1 MNKQFRFN
9 KKLIDALPAHPEDA
23 KSKESEYSDTEVAGL
38 RVIVNRKGRKYF
50 LLRYSINGSKR
61 SMKLGDYPQ
70 MEVADARQQALEHR
84 GKIATGI
91 DPQREQAAAQQSA
104 LTLRE
109 FVKNDYLP
117 HAYATKRSAKD
128 DEGRMRTILPELGDL
143 ALAEVTSHAIQQ
155 LHDRLRVQKC
165 AATAN
170 RYLSLL
176 KRCFSLAQ
184 IWGKLEGK
192 NPVRGIRMHPENNMR
207 HRYLSGEELRAF
219 LSALKDEPNKPLAD
233 ALRFLLMTGARRSEV
248 LNARWDA
255 IDIDKRQWYLP
266 HTKSGKSRFVL
277 LNDAALALLRQR
289 PRSDSSVYVFQG
301 KILGAPICNPY
312 KGFQR
317 AMKRAGLT
325 DPNGQTGWRIHDLR
339 HSFAS
344 LAINNGASLYE
355 VQHLLGHS
363 DSKTTARYAHV
374 ASANLRK
381 ASAHVSAIIA
391 AAQQGSSAVA

>member
-1 MNKQFRFN
+1 MNRQFRFN
-9 KKLIDALPAHPEDA
+9 KKLIDALPPHPEEV

-50 LLRYSINGSKR
+50 LLRYTFNGAKR

-70 MEVADARQQALEHR
+70 MDVADARHHALAMR
-84 GKIATGI
+84 GKIAGGI
-91 DPQREQAAAQQSA
+91 DPQCEPEAIVPAN
-104 LTLRE
+104 LTLKS
-109 FVKNDYLP
+109 FVTDDYLP

-128 DEGRMRTILPELGDL
+128 DESRMRNILPELGHL
-143 ALAEVTSHAIQQ
+143 PLTAVTSHAIQQ
-155 LHDRLRVQKC
+155 LHDRLRVEKC

-170 RYLSLL
+170 RHLALL
-176 KRCFSLAQ
+176 KRCFNLAI
-184 IWGKLEGK
+184 IWGKLDGK
-192 NPVRGIRMHPENNMR
+192 NPVRGIRMHQENNQR
-207 HRYLSGEELRAF
+207 HRYLSGEELRSF
-219 LSALKDEPNKPLAD
+219 LSALSDEPNRALAD

-255 IDIDKRQWYLP
+255 IDMDLRQWYLP
-266 HTKSGKSRFVL
+266 HTKSGRSRFVL
-277 LNDAALALLRQR
+277 LNDAALAVLRQR
-289 PRSDSSVYVFQG
+289 PRSESTVYVFQG
-301 KILGAPICNPY
+301 KVLGAPICNPY

-317 AMKRAGLT
+317 ALKRAGL
-325 DPNGQTGWRIHDLR
+325 TGWRIHDLR

-363 DSKTTARYAHV
+363 DSKTTQRYAHV

-381 ASAHVSAIIA
+381 ASAHVSAIISS
-391 AAQQGSSAVA
+391 AQQGMTAHK

>member
-1 MNKQFRFN
+1 MNRQFRFN
-9 KKLIDALPAHPEDA
+9 KKLIDALPPHPEEV

-50 LLRYSINGSKR
+50 LLRYTFNGAKR

-70 MEVADARQQALEHR
+70 MDVADARHHALDLR
-84 GKIATGI
+84 GRIAGGI
-91 DPQREQAAAQQSA
+91 DPQCESEVIVPANQ
-104 LTLRE
+104 TLKD
-109 FVKNDYLP
+109 FVTDDYLP

-128 DEGRMRTILPELGDL
+128 DEGRMRNIFPELGHL
-143 ALAEVTSHAIQQ
+143 PLTAVTSHAIQQ
-155 LHDRLRVQKC
+155 LHDRLRVEKC

-170 RYLSLL
+170 RHLALL
-176 KRCFSLAQ
+176 KRCFNLAI
-184 IWGKLEGK
+184 IWGKLDGK
-192 NPVRGIRMHPENNMR
+192 NPVRGIRMHQENNQR
-207 HRYLSGEELRAF
+207 HRYLSGEELRSF
-219 LSALKDEPNKPLAD
+219 LSALKDEPNRALAD

-255 IDIDKRQWYLP
+255 IDLDLRQWYLP
-266 HTKSGKSRFVL
+266 HTKSGRSRFVL
-277 LNDAALALLRQR
+277 LNDAALAVLRQR
-289 PRSDSSVYVFQG
+289 PRSDSTVYVFQG
-301 KILGAPICNPY
+301 KVVGAPICNPY

-317 AMKRAGLT
+317 ALKRAGL
-325 DPNGQTGWRIHDLR
+325 TGWRIHDLR

-344 LAINNGASLYE
+344 LAINNGATLYE

-363 DSKTTARYAHV
+363 DSKTTQRYAHV

-391 AAQQGSSAVA
+391 SAQQGVTAHK